1 MVYELMQRDEHG
13 NVKLLSYELVETKQ
27 NGYMKL
33 KLIKVQAKLGYT
45 PSIDLGCFDEST
57 FIMARQSKKNKI
69 IYIDRFIKKETK
81 QIKDKILL
89 EINPEIS
96 NLDEVIKK
104 HESDKE
110 KEKEEEIKSP
120 CQIQLLA
127 NQDQT
132 TAGDAPQLQVAE
144 VNEKQ

>member
-33 KLIKVQAKLGYT
+33 KLIKVQAKLGNT

-57 FIMARQSKKNKI
+57 FIMARH
-69 IYIDRFIKKETK
+69 
-81 QIKDKILL
+81 
-89 EINPEIS
+89 PEIS

-110 KEKEEEIKSP
+110 KEKEE
-120 CQIQLLA
+120 
-127 NQDQT
+127 
-132 TAGDAPQLQVAE
+132 
-144 VNEKQ
+144 